1 MMQILEGMALIP
13 DHNIQFMRT
22 HPMTVKLLN
31 YLKKHY
37 KRRSHFKWKQWL
49 KVSILLCIL

>member
-31 YLKKHY
+31 YLKKNY